1 MYNQANTIKSYEDI
15 RRVVR
20 GGPILTL
27 TQKSIL
33 TFILLI
39 GILGGLMLADC
50 WGNIPTT
57 QEQLQVQVK
66 KSNQKMLLFEQQQ
79 QQNPLKKSKNKGQY
93 QQKAMSKTGR
103 TPAQLRHKLINEK
116 LRKSIQARKHLLREK
131 RKCKIARILF
141 LVSISKPL
149 NKP

>member
-1 MYNQANTIKSYEDI
+1 MYNQANTIKNYEDI

-20 GGPILTL
+20 GSPTLSLTR
-27 TQKSIL
+27 KSIL
-33 TFILLI
+33 TFTLLL

-57 QEQLQVQVK
+57 HEQLQIQVK
-66 KSNQKMLLFEQQQ
+66 KSNQKILLFEQQH
-79 QQNPLKKSKNKGQY
+79 PLKKSKNTGQY

-103 TPAQLRHKLINEK
+103 TPAQLRHQLINEK
-116 LRKSIQARKHLLREK
+116 LRKRIRARKVLLTEK
-131 RKCKIARILF
+131 WKCKVARNFFPVF
-141 LVSISKPL
+141 LSKPL

>member
-1 MYNQANTIKSYEDI
+1 MHNQTNTIKSYDEI
-15 RRVVR
+15 RRAV
-20 GGPILTL
+20 GTGHILTF

-33 TFILLI
+33 TFFLLV

-57 QEQLQVQVK
+57 QEQLQIQAK
-66 KSNQKMLLFEQQQ
+66 KSNGNMLRFLQQQ
-79 QQNPLKKSKNKGQY
+79 LNPLNISKTAEQF
-93 QQKAMSKTGR
+93 QQKVTTKTGR
-103 TPAQLRHKLINEK
+103 TPAQLRHQFINEK
-116 LRKSIQARKHLLREK
+116 LRKRIQARKVFLKEK
-131 RKCKIARILF
+131 RKCTVAKIFF

>member
-33 TFILLI
+33 TFFLLV

-57 QEQLQVQVK
+57 QEQLQIQTQ
-66 KSNQKMLLFEQQQ
+66 KSNGNMQQFLQQQ
-79 QQNPLKKSKNKGQY
+79 LNPLNTTKTAGLY
-93 QQKAMSKTGR
+93 QQKAMTKTGR
-103 TPAQLRHKLINEK
+103 TPAQLRHQLINEK
-116 LRKSIQARKHLLREK
+116 LRKRMQARKAFLKEK
-131 RKCKIARILF
+131 RKCKVAKILF

>member
-1 MYNQANTIKSYEDI
+1 MYSQANTIKSYEEI
-15 RRVVR
+15 RRVVG

-33 TFILLI
+33 TFFLLV

-57 QEQLQVQVK
+57 QEQLQLQAQ
-66 KSNQKMLLFEQQQ
+66 KSNGNMHLFLQQQ
-79 QQNPLKKSKNKGQY
+79 LNPLNTTKTAGQFK
-93 QQKAMSKTGR
+93 QKVMTKTGM
-103 TPAQLRHKLINEK
+103 TPAQLRHQRQNEK
-116 LRKSIQARKHLLREK
+116 LRKRIQARKAFLKEK
-131 RKCKIARILF
+131 RKCKVAKILF
-141 LVSISKPL
+141 LVSLSKPL

>member
-15 RRVVR
+15 RRTVR

-33 TFILLI
+33 TFFLLM
-39 GILGGLMLADC
+39 GISGGLMLADC
-50 WGNIPTT
+50 WGKIPAT
-57 QEQLQVQVK
+57 QEPLQMQAH
-66 KSNQKMLLFEQQQ
+66 KSSGNMHLFLQQQ
-79 QQNPLKKSKNKGQY
+79 FNPLSTASKTGQHRL
-93 QQKAMSKTGR
+93 KTMTKTGR
-103 TPAQLRHKLINEK
+103 TATQLRHQRQNEK
-116 LRKSIQARKHLLREK
+116 LRKRIRARKALLEEK
-131 RKCKIARILF
+131 RKYKIGRILF